1 MPADQELD
9 ECADNI
15 EQLERYATSLG
26 KLGKALEKGS
36 NVASTIRKI
45 EEETDNGQALASET
59 GRYLKT
65 KLSDKSL
72 DHRTRLRVEKLGR
85 QYEAAGTRFETVS
98 LQVLAARKNVKDSDI
113 TEERDVEAGPAGGS
127 KKPELEQSL
136 LNDSEMQHKMANV
149 LERNNELRQLETD
162 LSDLHTLF
170 KDVATLAHMQQEVTH
185 PAVSCALSET
195 LIAKAVVQSL
205 DTIES
210 AVTEANVRVS
220 GGVNELVKAHKR
232 QKAARKRMCCMVTTG
247 TFVLIILLWGLIG
260 PSH

>member
-170 KDVATLAHMQQEVTH
+170 KDVATLAHMQQE
-185 PAVSCALSET
+185 
-195 LIAKAVVQSL
+195 SL